1 MGRDS
6 FIAARAVL
14 PSGPL
19 DLHQFAAELARRLL
33 NLESLER
40 ARRGA
45 HRELLQETAALR
57 EEVTHHRAR
66 AMRLKHDLRA
76 PLVAM
81 KGYVDMLLRGM
92 AGPLNPRV
100 RRYLE
105 RLAHA
110 VERQRDLIDAEL
122 SEGPRDASRPIDF
135 NRLLE
140 RAVSKVR
147 PGAVARSIPL
157 RVESA
162 RQHAWVL
169 GNRDQLQLLCDRL
182 LRIALRQARPESEI
196 VATLSASDACI
207 QLAVHSLSPWQ
218 PQVDEFH
225 VCHEIVRR
233 HDGQLF
239 VNEGDRVVIE
249 VQLPR
254 DKTAE
259 RWLELSR
266 EPHPLIFQ
274 RAGGD

>member
-1 MGRDS
+1 
-6 FIAARAVL
+6 
-14 PSGPL
+14 
-19 DLHQFAAELARRLL
+19 LL
-33 NLESLER
+33 NLQSLEG
-40 ARRGA
+40 ARRHA
-45 HRELLQETAALR
+45 HAELLRETCSLR
-57 EEVTHHRAR
+57 EEVMHHRAR
-66 AMRLKHDLRA
+66 AMRLKHDLRT

-92 AGPLNPRV
+92 AGPLNART

-122 SEGPRDASRPIDF
+122 SEGPRDAARPVDF
-135 NRLLE
+135 NRLVE

-147 PGAVARSIPL
+147 PGAVARRIPL

-162 RQHAWVL
+162 RPQTWVM

-196 VATLSASDACI
+196 VATLSASDSCI
-207 QLAVHSLSPWQ
+207 QLAVCSLSPWQ
-218 PQVDEFH
+218 PHVDEFH

-233 HDGQLF
+233 HEGQLF

-254 DKTAE
+254 DKATE
-259 RWLELSR
+259 RWLLLSQ
-266 EPHPLIFQ
+266 EPHALISQ
-274 RAGGD
+274 RAGAD